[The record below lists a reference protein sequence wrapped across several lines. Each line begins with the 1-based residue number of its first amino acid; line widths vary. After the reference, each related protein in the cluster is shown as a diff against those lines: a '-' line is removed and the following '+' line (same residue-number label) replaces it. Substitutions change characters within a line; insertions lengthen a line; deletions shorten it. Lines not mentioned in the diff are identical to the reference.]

1 MVNPLNALL
10 LGPRYAENLGVDTQR
25 VRVVLLIITGVLTAV
40 VTAFCGPIGFIGLV
54 VPHTARLMLPTSNHT
69 RLIPVTILAGADV
82 ALLCALISVGGE
94 HGVIPINAITPLIGV
109 PIILYIILNR
119 RKIQYFN

>member
-1 MVNPLNALL
+1 M
-10 LGPRYAENLGVDTQR
+10 
-25 VRVVLLIITGVLTAV
+25 LLIITGVLTAV

-54 VPHTARLMLPTSNHT
+54 VPHIARLMLSTSNHT